1 MLPHWSEAMMGDVAA
16 SSVQSIT
23 IRIAIKICIY
33 IICVVYIY
41 MIYELHMIVYVYLST
56 CT

>member
-33 IICVVYIY
+33 IICVYIY

>member
-1 MLPHWSEAMMGDVAA
+1 MLPHWSEAMMGDIAA

-33 IICVVYIY
+33 NIYI
-41 MIYELHMIVYVYLST
+41 
-56 CT
+56 

>member
-33 IICVVYIY
+33 IICVYIYDIY
-41 MIYELHMIVYVYLST
+41 MIYVYN
-56 CT
+56 